1 MTLTQLK
8 DTIEQIVEGFEEI
21 KTFQFGE
28 DYLEAL
34 ANETEYPMVFLEIPY
49 VTTYSLS
56 NKQKTVQFAL
66 LVLMQSEDSNEDS
79 HDSISQAENLG
90 DLILFELQKNMQFKL
105 TDANSLTVREFSD
118 DSVDGVRIEIKGNTI
133 RACKN
138 C

>member
-1 MTLTQLK
+1 MTLGQLK

-34 ANETEYPMVFLEIPY
+34 SNETEYPLVFLEIPY

-56 NKQKTVQFAL
+56 NKQKTIQFAL

-79 HDSISQAENLG
+79 HDSISKAENLG